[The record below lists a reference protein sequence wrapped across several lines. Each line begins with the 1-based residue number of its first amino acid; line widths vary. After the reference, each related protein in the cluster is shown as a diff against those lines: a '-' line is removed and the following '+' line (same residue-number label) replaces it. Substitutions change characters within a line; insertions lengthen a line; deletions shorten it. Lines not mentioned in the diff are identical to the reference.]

1 VIRIC
6 AHIYDKMELSRL
18 DRPDWNGNLICINH
32 LYGNKICLKHPKISP
47 VLQINGHLMVF
58 QTTLQKYFKIFL
70 KYSLRLNSKSHTGRC
85 HMIYW
90 CFLIVCHLS
99 LYWNLHCVN
108 ILSVDIPKNC
118 NLPPETFQSPAE
130 YWTFQ
135 LTSHGHMFLFFF
147 MQIDWYTDHGEVF
160 WKVDLATGQ
169 NSFQR
174 ILSDSQ
180 KKHWNSLIPL
190 VNFYRCHMWC
200 FRWI

>member
-1 VIRIC
+1 MIRIC

-47 VLQINGHLMVF
+47 VLQINGHLMMF
-58 QTTLQKYFKIFL
+58 QTLSRNILKYFWNIL
-70 KYSLRLNSKSHTGRC
+70 CDWILNLTPAVATWYTDAFWSSVICLFIET
-85 HMIYW
+85 
-90 CFLIVCHLS
+90 
-99 LYWNLHCVN
+99 LHSVN

-118 NLPPETFQSPAE
+118 NVPPQTFQSRSE
-130 YWTFQ
+130 HWTFQ
-135 LTSHGHMFLFFF
+135 LTSHRQMFLIF
-147 MQIDWYTDHGEVF
+147 YTHWSGEVF
-160 WKVDLATGQ
+160 EGWSGNWPELSTFKEF
-169 NSFQR
+169 FQ
-174 ILSDSQ
+174 ICS